1 MKQLRFKSISLNI
14 LIPVL
19 ILGICAVI
27 GGVVSILRLDSMN
40 RISTSISGNQID
52 VTVVLDETNVALN
65 SIMTQ
70 MYVYCNNPDS
80 REEVLDTIESKN
92 EYVTEYFTYLEGVMD
107 SSQLEG
113 LARLSADWEGFYGDV
128 QNALAAADGDSAAG
142 LDAVNAVISK
152 WSAGISDEIY
162 ENITANDE
170 ITETLTA
177 QQKAAYASGVLYA
190 GILIGVSVIICT
202 LVVIIVLKWI
212 ILPLIKMEAILKNM
226 IEGIQQGKGNLS
238 IRMPVES
245 KDEIGRLGGEI
256 NVFIETLQRI
266 MNSINKNS
274 THLDTIIENVASKVM
289 TANSNVCDVSAIM
302 QELSATM
309 EEISATLHGV
319 DQDVISANDYVKDM
333 TETGNQILEYA
344 VEMKKRAVG
353 LADSAAENK
362 KQTDQVINGIIHEL
376 ESAVEESNRVAKVKN
391 LTEEILSIASQTNL
405 LALNASIEAARAGEA
420 GRGFAVVAEEIRV
433 LADSSRETANNIQN
447 INEMVIQAVERLV
460 ASSKTITDYV
470 SETILPD
477 YDSFVESGESY
488 SQDAVHIN
496 QTMEDYAQKL
506 ETMQHIFGKVLG
518 DINNVTHAVQESAD
532 GISGAAIDV
541 DSLAS
546 SITVVSQEMEDN
558 SAVAKQLKA
567 EADNF
572 TQSA

>member
-245 KDEIGRLGGEI
+245 KDEIGRLGDEI
-256 NVFIETLQRI
+256 NIFIETLQRI